1 MSYDASLCLCE
12 LGQLTRPAV
21 PTQDRRLGRAPTACP
36 VCDGSGVVAARAQPT
51 HNVHVPRQQLRCELL
66 RQLPGHVV
74 RWGHRFLRYEQGR
87 GGGDGLGGAGGSVR
101 VFLETRTGEE
111 LEEECALLV
120 AADGIYSAVGGQLL
134 AHAFGNPEAATAR
147 LAAVP
152 GGGAGGADA
161 LARYECRALAMG
173 LRPLG
178 VIVVLGISQ
187 IQHALLEKR
196 VFQTLDGQTR
206 IYVMPFAPAGSP
218 HFHATQKGGEV
229 ASTMWQLSFPY
240 VSTTSGEGEAGGVA
254 CSIGMSAA
262 ELKAEALRRY
272 IYIYIYR

>member
-1 MSYDASLCLCE
+1 M
-12 LGQLTRPAV
+12 
-21 PTQDRRLGRAPTACP
+21 
-36 VCDGSGVVAARAQPT
+36 
-51 HNVHVPRQQLRCELL
+51 
-66 RQLPGHVV
+66 
-74 RWGHRFLRYEQGR
+74 
-87 GGGDGLGGAGGSVR
+87 
-101 VFLETRTGEE
+101 FLETRTGEE

-134 AHAFGNPEAATAR
+134 AHAGGNPEAATAC

-152 GGGAGGADA
+152 GGGGGGADA

-240 VSTTSGEGEAGGVA
+240 VCTTSGEGEAGGVA

-262 ELKAEALRRY
+262 ELKAEALRRCEP
-272 IYIYIYR
+272 